1 MRPSRLH
8 TTTLC
13 VSSDISAASRP
24 RSWSMRWLASATFS
38 AMSSRSCV
46 RWRTSWLM
54 LCASPC
60 SGALPTGTISCGRS
74 PSTRT
79 CACSSSRG
87 AAATCRWY
95 SSWAPQAP
103 SAHKPRPTSISTMPL
118 WSSAAPSTWRCGS
131 SSVAQKAA
139 PPPSANSASS
149 SPGASSAA
157 SRRLSTCFK
166 VPRPASRRPWRPAP
180 WWRRA
185 WSCRRRHPRPGPCRR
200 RCRGPWR

>member
-13 VSSDISAASRP
+13 VSSDISAARRL
-24 RSWSMRWLASATFS
+24 RSWSMWRLAWATCC

-46 RWRTSWLM
+46 RCCTSWLR
-54 LCASPC
+54 LCARPC
-60 SGALPTGTISCGRS
+60 SAALPAGAIGCGRS

-79 CACSSSRG
+79 CACSSSRD
-87 AAATCRWY
+87 AAATWRWY
-95 SSWAPQAP
+95 SRFAPQAP
-103 SAHKPRPTSISTMPL
+103 SAHRPRPTSISTMPL
-118 WSSAAPSTWRCGS
+118 WLSAASSTWRCGS

-157 SRRLSTCFK
+157 SRRLSKFFK
-166 VPRPASRRPWRPAP
+166 APRPASAPPWPPAP

-185 WSCRRRHPRPGPCRR
+185 WSCRHRRPRPGPCRH

>member
-13 VSSDISAASRP
+13 VSSDISAARRP
-24 RSWSMRWLASATFS
+24 RSWSMRWLASATFC
-38 AMSSRSCV
+38 AMSSRKRV
-46 RWRTSWLM
+46 RWRTSWLRP
-54 LCASPC
+54 CARPC
-60 SGALPTGTISCGRS
+60 SAALPAGAIGCGSS

-79 CACSSSRG
+79 CACSSRRA
-87 AAATCRWY
+87 AAATWRWY
-95 SSWAPQAP
+95 SRLAPQAP
-103 SAHKPRPTSISTMPL
+103 SAHRPRPTSISTMPL
-118 WSSAAPSTWRCGS
+118 WLSAAPSTWRCGS

-149 SPGASSAA
+149 RPGASSAA
-157 SRRLSTCFK
+157 TQRVSMRFK
-166 VPRPASRRPWRPAP
+166 APRPASRPPWPPAP

-185 WSCRRRHPRPGPCRR
+185 WSCRRRRRRPGPCRH